1 MAQSHLYHSPS
12 KMLEASFR
20 ENWEHHALSNY
31 GGDILYRYED
41 LGRNIASLHLAFGK
55 AGLKKGDKVAICGKN
70 HANWMLA
77 FLSVF
82 TYGAV
87 PVPLLHEFKPAN
99 IHHLVNHSESRLL
112 FVDEQIWENLDAGEM
127 PSLEGVVEIGK
138 FNIIIARNQAFG
150 EAMVCRQELLDDR
163 YPDGF
168 NREDIIYDEE
178 NPDDLAIINY
188 TSGTSGFSK
197 GVMLSYRSVWSN
209 MDFGLSIYTGL
220 DNTSKTLAIL
230 PCAHMYG
237 LMFETF
243 FQICCGVHVHYLT
256 RLPSPNIILKAMG
269 EIKPRLILFVPL
281 VIEKV
286 YKNTI
291 LPRLHQPA
299 VRRLR
304 KYLPGFEFILLRKM
318 RRSLIE
324 AFGGD
329 FTEIIIGGAAFNKEI
344 EAFFRKMK
352 FPFTVG
358 YGMTECGPIITY
370 SYWKDARLGAS
381 GTAAPN
387 MEIRV
392 DSSDPQR
399 IPGEIQCKGAN
410 VFLGYYKNEEQT
422 AQTFTE
428 DGWFRT
434 GDMGVIDKDGYL
446 YIKGRS
452 KCMILGASG
461 QNIYPEELEA
471 ILNNQPYVSDSLVI
485 DNKGEITAL
494 VFPNYPLAEKRGL
507 NAESVR
513 KEIEAG
519 LAAVNADLPNYSQ
532 IKALEIRV
540 EDFERTPKKSIKRYL
555 YQR

>member
-1 MAQSHLYHSPS
+1 
-12 KMLEASFR
+12 MLEASFR
-20 ENWEHHALSNY
+20 ENWEHYALSNY
-31 GGDILYRYED
+31 GGDLSYRYKD
-41 LGRNIASLHLAFGK
+41 LGSSIASLHLAFAK
-55 AGLKKGDKVAICGKN
+55 AGLKKGDKVALCGKN
-70 HANWMLA
+70 HANWILS
-77 FLSVF
+77 FLSIF

-112 FVDEQIWENLDAGEM
+112 FVDEQIWENLDINEM
-127 PSLEGVVEIGK
+127 PSLEGIVDIGGLTVISSV
-138 FNIIIARNQAFG
+138 NRGFG
-150 EAMVCRQELLDDR
+150 EAMSSLQELMDER

-168 NREDIIYDEE
+168 TRDDISYDEN

-209 MDFGLSIYTGL
+209 MDFGLNIYTGL
-220 DNTSKTLAIL
+220 DNASKTLAIL

-243 FQICCGVHVHYLT
+243 FQICCGVHIHYLT
-256 RLPSPNIILKAMG
+256 RLPSPNIILKAMAD
-269 EIKPRLILFVPL
+269 IRPRLILFVPL

-286 YKNTI
+286 YRSTI
-291 LPRLHQPA
+291 LPRLQQPV
-299 VRRLR
+299 VRKLR
-304 KYLPGFEFILLRKM
+304 KYLPGFECILLRKI
-318 RRSLIE
+318 RRSLVE

-329 FTEIIIGGAAFNKEI
+329 FTEIIIGGAAFNKEV
-344 EAFFRKMK
+344 EAFFHKMR

-370 SYWKDARLGAS
+370 CHWKDARVGAS

-392 DSSDPQR
+392 DSTDPR
-399 IPGEIQCKGAN
+399 HIAGEIQCRGAN
-410 VFLGYYKNEEQT
+410 VFMGYYKNEEQT
-422 AQTFTE
+422 AQAFTE

-434 GDMGVIDKDGYL
+434 GDMGVIDEDGYL

-471 ILNNQPYVSDSLVI
+471 MLNNLTYVADSLVI

-494 VFPNYPLAEKRGL
+494 VFPNFPLAEKRGMNEETL
-507 NAESVR
+507 R
-513 KEIEAG
+513 QEIEAG
-519 LAAVNADLPNYSQ
+519 LASVNADLPNYSQ
-532 IKALEIRV
+532 IKALEIRA

>member
-1 MAQSHLYHSPS
+1 MAECHKYQSPA
-12 KMLEASFR
+12 KMLETSFR
-20 ENWEHHALSNY
+20 ENWDCPALSNY
-31 GGDILYRYED
+31 GGDVTYCYKDVARIV
-41 LGRNIASLHLAFGK
+41 ASMHLAFEK

-70 HANWMLA
+70 HANWMLS

-87 PVPLLHEFKPAN
+87 PVPLLHEFKAAN
-99 IHHLVNHSESRLL
+99 IHNLINHSQSRLL
-112 FVDEQIWENLDAGEM
+112 FVDEQIWENLDIDEM
-127 PSLEGVVEIGK
+127 PVLEVVVSIGALK
-138 FNIIIARNQAFG
+138 LILSRNSSFG
-150 EAMVCRQELLDDR
+150 EAMACLPELFSVR

-168 NREDIIYDEE
+168 RKEDVIYEEE

-188 TSGTSGFSK
+188 TSGTSGSSK

-209 MDFGLSIYTGL
+209 LDFGLCIYTGL

-243 FQICCGVHVHYLT
+243 FQICRGVHVHYLT

-269 EIKPRLILFVPL
+269 DIKPRLILFVPL

-286 YKNTI
+286 YRNTI
-291 LPRLHQPA
+291 LPQLQRPA

-304 KYLPGFEFILLRKM
+304 KFLPGFECILLRSI
-318 RRSLIE
+318 RRKLIA

-329 FTEIIIGGAAFNKEI
+329 FTEIIIGGAAFNKEV
-344 EAFFRKMK
+344 EAFFHKMR

-381 GTAAPN
+381 GTVAPN

-392 DSSDPQR
+392 DSSDPQH

-410 VFLGYYKNEEQT
+410 VFLGYYKNEEMT
-422 AQTFTE
+422 AQSFTE

-434 GDMGVIDKDGYL
+434 GDMGIIDKDGYL
-446 YIKGRS
+446 YIKGRI
-452 KCMILGASG
+452 KCMILGPSG

-471 ILNNQPYVSDSLVI
+471 ILNNQPCVADSLII

-494 VFPNYPLAEKRGL
+494 VYPNLSYATERGL
-507 NAESVR
+507 DETAVR

-519 LAAVNADLPNYSQ
+519 IAAMNRDLPNYSQ
-532 IKALEIRV
+532 IKALEILS